1 MTADEKRD
9 RRQARH
15 DVAAVLKKHVT
26 RRWGLCS
33 TGAQLRSYTRTLCD
47 RYYAETINPAV
58 KLALSDLEG
67 AK

>member
-1 MTADEKRD
+1 MTAEDKRD

-15 DVAAVLKKHVT
+15 EVAAVLKKHVT

-33 TGAQLRSYTRTLCD
+33 TGAQLRSYTRTLTD

-58 KLALSDLEG
+58 KIALSELE
-67 AK
+67 APK